1 MKSLIGH
8 NNPPKERKVNWK
20 SVSID
25 PYDYKDLQ
33 DYADNLLNKKNCF
46 RLLNGDKPL
55 KKISIPYAI
64 SVLITEQ
71 LHFKRILET
80 QDNGRNIYT
89 CLLYTSPSPR
99 DGLLSRMPSSA

>member
-1 MKSLIGH
+1 MNKMIGH

-20 SVSID
+20 SISID

-33 DYADNLLNKKNCF
+33 DYAENLLNKKNCF
-46 RLLNGDKPL
+46 RLIEGRKPL

-71 LHFKRILET
+71 LMFKRIFET
-80 QDNGRNIYT
+80 QDNARNIWEQT
-89 CLLYTSPSPR
+89 AKKLLRNYNTKQGKR
-99 DGLLSRMPSSA
+99 NK

>member
-1 MKSLIGH
+1 MNKMIGH

-33 DYADNLLNKKNCF
+33 DYAENLLNKKNCF
-46 RLLNGDKPL
+46 RLIEGRKPL

-71 LHFKRILET
+71 LMFKRIFET
-80 QDNGRNIYT
+80 QDNGRNIWEQT
-89 CLLYTSPSPR
+89 AKKLLRNYNTKQGKR
-99 DGLLSRMPSSA
+99 NK